1 MEEYDLL
8 QCVDKGL
15 DPFGS
20 NVKQSIYWKMS
31 ILHNYSR
38 NEIIEN
44 PDLLQKVIRETLN
57 DNAISV
63 EESIT
68 RQIRIE
74 FGLAEES
81 ARNLKDAITNAK
93 RQIIIVRQPASFLE
107 RQLSS
112 ESSLFSSKTEINF
125 DPPFQN
131 GTVNFWVRTKGSP
144 VHPGIQIES

>member
-15 DPFGS
+15 DPFGT

-44 PDLLQKVIRETLN
+44 PELLQNVIRETLS
-57 DNAISV
+57 DSAISV

-68 RQIRIE
+68 RQIRLK
-74 FGLAEES
+74 FDLSAEN
-81 ARNLKDAITNAK
+81 AQNLKEAINNAK
-93 RQIIIVRQPASFLE
+93 SQIINVI
-107 RQLSS
+107 
-112 ESSLFSSKTEINF
+112 TT
-125 DPPFQN
+125 
-131 GTVNFWVRTKGSP
+131 TVS
-144 VHPGIQIES
+144 

>member
-57 DNAISV
+57 DSAISV

-68 RQIRIE
+68 RQIRLK

-81 ARNLKDAITNAK
+81 ARNLQEAITTAK
-93 RQIIIVRQPASFLE
+93 RQIINIVAAPAL
-107 RQLSS
+107 LG
-112 ESSLFSSKTEINF
+112 L
-125 DPPFQN
+125 
-131 GTVNFWVRTKGSP
+131 
-144 VHPGIQIES
+144 

>member
-15 DPFGS
+15 DPFGT

-44 PDLLQKVIRETLN
+44 PELLQSVIRETLN
-57 DNAISV
+57 DSAVSV

-68 RQIRIE
+68 RQIRLKFDLPTE
-74 FGLAEES
+74 N
-81 ARNLKDAITNAK
+81 ARNLSEAIENAK
-93 RQIIIVRQPASFLE
+93 RQIINVVSTSA
-107 RQLSS
+107 
-112 ESSLFSSKTEINF
+112 
-125 DPPFQN
+125 
-131 GTVNFWVRTKGSP
+131 V
-144 VHPGIQIES
+144 

>member
-1 MEEYDLL
+1 MEQYDLL

-44 PDLLQKVIRETLN
+44 PDLLQQVIRETLN
-57 DNAISV
+57 DSAISV

-68 RQIRIE
+68 RQIRLK
-74 FGLAEES
+74 FGLTEES
-81 ARNLKDAITNAK
+81 ATNLKEAITTAK
-93 RQIIIVRQPASFLE
+93 RQIINIVEAPAL
-107 RQLSS
+107 LG
-112 ESSLFSSKTEINF
+112 L
-125 DPPFQN
+125 
-131 GTVNFWVRTKGSP
+131 
-144 VHPGIQIES
+144 